1 DIKFLAPSL
10 EDKNSWIEAL
20 NKAIGRA
27 KNRAF
32 DEVTVDKSCALE
44 HVTRDRVKVSH
55 ARRPPTRY
63 MSKGGGARRTWGCES
78 VTLLKFNYKINP
90 PSPILMWYNPPSP
103 CLQVAHTAVPTSAV
117 ELSPSP
123 SYDYV
128 RHYSPP
134 PRSTIVP
141 TSAADG
147 SLALDLCQTDS
158 TPNDNIPA
166 PNAIAGEPPP
176 KQVLKPPMPPTK
188 KLTPPANQEI
198 TNQGS
203 EETPGATEHK
213 KPPTPPPKI
222 LSNSL
227 KMDQDNTCSEEHV
240 EDISETSVLGSQEDL
255 RWEDDKEMSETTEDN
270 EEKEEEEET
279 EAKEEEE
286 EKEEAQEDENQE
298 AEEEMVENDEG
309 EVEQDPS
316 DGNVKQE
323 EKEETAEVAKQ
334 STVPLKPAS
343 LSKPQS
349 VSLEDLLSGPR
360 QKAGRKEL
368 KIPFSSLSKDHL
380 DTMQDKVTWQLEK
393 TEELLQKALKSPDPV
408 DKPDGQAANA
418 ERLLNEAK
426 EQLKQASQVLQEINE
441 LKEICKSKD
450 LLTAEQKERRKML
463 LTEYRKSLP

>member
-1 DIKFLAPSL
+1 KEEKRCVETVELEKFDKCQESHHIFKKKNKLILIRSPGNKVNDIKFLAPSL

-63 MSKGGGARRTWGCES
+63 MSK
-78 VTLLKFNYKINP
+78 
-90 PSPILMWYNPPSP
+90 
-103 CLQVAHTAVPTSAV
+103 
-117 ELSPSP
+117 
-123 SYDYV
+123 
-128 RHYSPP
+128 
-134 PRSTIVP
+134 VP

-227 KMDQDNTCSEEHV
+227 KMEEGLPPSQDNTCSEEHV

-408 DKPDGQAANA
+408 DKPANA